1 MFQHDSI
8 TGNAAAV
15 LPPAG
20 TDSAGAG
27 HRLTPAR
34 VLRMLPAD
42 ATPEQQDSAIQACFS
57 PGEIHYSERP
67 DTLHLPCHGVGRNP
81 LDVEME
87 QVYEAGF
94 FSSDTLL
101 HPEVAAVRRGVA
113 GDPVPYTVR
122 DDDMITGL
130 LLLCSMLVVVAL
142 SNSRRFI
149 VRQVKDF
156 VYGQRAAE
164 LAITETASEVRFQMF
179 LLLQTCLQFAI
190 FQFFYTQNYIGTTFI
205 LSSDYHLIGIYFAMF
220 AGYFVVRGLLHTF
233 VNTVFFGDKR
243 NLQMMMSL
251 LFITSSEGIVL
262 LPVVMLLV
270 YFDLPMRNV
279 TVYFAVVLILVKIL
293 TLYKCYFIFFR
304 RIGAFL
310 QIILYFCA
318 LEIVPAVTFWCALVQ
333 TGNHL
338 KINF

>member
-1 MFQHDSI
+1 MLQHDSI
-8 TGNAAAV
+8 TGSVARPLPSPAADSAAAV
-15 LPPAG
+15 
-20 TDSAGAG
+20 

-81 LDVEME
+81 LDVDMA
-87 QVYEAGF
+87 QVYEEGF
-94 FSSDTLL
+94 FSRDTLL
-101 HPEVAAVRRGVA
+101 HPEVAAMHRGVA

-130 LLLCSMLVVVAL
+130 LLACFMLVVVAL

-156 VYGQRAAE
+156 VYGQRSAAS
-164 LAITETASEVRFQMF
+164 AITETASEVRFQMF
-179 LLLQTCLQFAI
+179 LVLQTCLQFAI
-190 FQFFYTQNYIGTTFI
+190 FQFFYTQNYIGTTFV
-205 LSSDYHLIGIYFAMF
+205 LSSDYHLIGIYFAMY
-220 AGYFVVRGLLHTF
+220 AGYFMVRGLLYTL
-233 VNTVFFGDKR
+233 VNTVFFGSKM
-243 NLQMMMSL
+243 NLQMMKSL
-251 LFITSSEGIVL
+251 LFVTSSEGIAL
-262 LPVVMLLV
+262 LPVVLLLV

-293 TLYKCYFIFFR
+293 TIYKCYFIFFR
-304 RIGAFL
+304 RIDAFL

-318 LEIVPAVTFWCALVQ
+318 LEIVPAVAFWCALVQ
-333 TGNHL
+333 TGKHL
-338 KINF
+338 EINF